1 MLQLK
6 RLLYKCTDVDLIS
19 QLSSG
24 ASVAAASYIG
34 STTAGLPLQQ
44 DFQGQPLVCEY
55 GKNMVCR
62 TQLVRGYKA

>member
-1 MLQLK
+1 MHKDSVKLVKK
-6 RLLYKCTDVDLIS
+6 RLLYKCTNVYLIS

-24 ASVAAASYIG
+24 TSVAAASCRG

-55 GKNMVCR
+55 GKKYGM
-62 TQLVRGYKA
+62 